1 MFEAI
6 GGRKFIAGLLTVAAG
21 IAVHVMSKAGLTTE
35 LAAFLVAMYGAFSAA
50 NVAATISALKNGTT
64 ASAPT
69 QDDATALALQNEM
82 TDSLTRIEEALTAAT
97 DPAAQEA
104 ANTAVQEIKNGIALQ
119 NAAITEVLKRI
130 GPPRQ

>member
-50 NVAATISALKNGTT
+50 NVAATISALKNGGATT
-64 ASAPT
+64 APST
-69 QDDATALALQNEM
+69 EETALASRLE
-82 TDSLTRIEEALTAAT
+82 RIEGAIYAAT
-97 DPAAQEA
+97 DPATQEA
-104 ANTAVQEIKNGIALQ
+104 ANAAVQEIKNGIALQ

-130 GPPRQ
+130 GSPRQ

>member
-1 MFEAI
+1 VFEAI

-50 NVAATISALKNGTT
+50 NVAATISALKNGGATT
-64 ASAPT
+64 ASST
-69 QDDATALALQNEM
+69 EETLASRLE
-82 TDSLTRIEEALTAAT
+82 RIEGAIYAAT

-104 ANTAVQEIKNGIALQ
+104 ANAAVQEIKNGIALQ

-130 GPPRQ
+130 GSPRQ